1 MSSFIA
7 RFGGNTQ
14 TMAHTGMASVNRALA
29 AGMTIN
35 QIRDQLAR
43 EGVQPGSAAASFLAS
58 RPASSF
64 ISQYGGNASTFAH
77 SGLSSVNRAIAAGM
91 SIKQIQDQAAREG
104 VTFGPSAQSFLRN
117 EQIKN
122 QQQAALNTQLSGLQ
136 SELGTLRTQ
145 MQQERDAASERM
157 EELRG
162 SFAQSLAAQ
171 GREKSRVE
179 SVRFADRGTGGATQ
193 KQLQRRGLRGTFGR
207 AGERLMKISS
217 LNV

>member
-1 MSSFIA
+1 MSSFIS

-14 TMAHTGMASVNRALA
+14 TMAHTGLASVNRALA
-29 AGMTIN
+29 AGLTIN

-77 SGLSSVNRAIAAGM
+77 SGLSSVNRAIASGM

-104 VTFGPSAQSFLRN
+104 VTFGSSAQNFFRN
-117 EQIKN
+117 EQQKS
-122 QQQAALNTQLSGLQ
+122 QQQATLNTQLSGLQ

-145 MQQERDAASERM
+145 MQEERDAASRRM
-157 EELRG
+157 EELQG

-207 AGERLMKISS
+207 GGERLMKISS